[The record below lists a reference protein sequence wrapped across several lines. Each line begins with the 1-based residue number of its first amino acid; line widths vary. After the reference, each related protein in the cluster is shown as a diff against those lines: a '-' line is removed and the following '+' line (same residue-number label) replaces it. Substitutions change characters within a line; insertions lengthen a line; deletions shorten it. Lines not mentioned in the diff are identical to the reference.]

1 MPNRQSQ
8 SLFLLKNNQT
18 PAETTIVPA
27 CRTRIRSECLFCAP
41 APLKTPSQYACCPM
55 LNNAAAEE
63 WMDGVLRGL
72 CPRVTHVGRLKLDEF
87 LAMQNVLKENIWL
100 QLNILRPEL
109 NGPGESS

>member
-1 MPNRQSQ
+1 
-8 SLFLLKNNQT
+8 
-18 PAETTIVPA
+18 
-27 CRTRIRSECLFCAP
+27 
-41 APLKTPSQYACCPM
+41 
-55 LNNAAAEE
+55 
-63 WMDGVLRGL
+63 MDGVLRVL